1 MLQLLTDL
9 GSSSAVKRHF
19 LSGVSALCIFMMRQN
34 VNDSLLPLLIT
45 FLNDRDPALRCC
57 FFESITAVC
66 AFVGRAS
73 LQAFVLPGP
82 ALAPLPVA
90 PAPAAHRAPHP

>member
-45 FLNDRDPALRCC
+45 FLNDRDPALRCR

-73 LQAFVLPGP
+73 LQAFVLPCILQ
-82 ALAPLPVA
+82 A
-90 PAPAAHRAPHP
+90 RAEGGRRTEEGGGRSG